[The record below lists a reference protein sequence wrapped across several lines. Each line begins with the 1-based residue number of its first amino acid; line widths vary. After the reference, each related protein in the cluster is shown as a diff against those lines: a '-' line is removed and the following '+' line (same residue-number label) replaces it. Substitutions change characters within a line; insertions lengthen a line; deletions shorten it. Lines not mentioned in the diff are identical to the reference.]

1 MQNKKF
7 LLLILLS
14 SCVFAQQD
22 DSQSVPV
29 EKSDA
34 ELKKQ
39 VKSRS
44 GYEVDNIGYGGRT
57 SVGKQLY
64 LDDIFIPDA
73 LRFPEFD
80 KSIQPYYEWKRKI
93 REKHNLQFGQDYTA
107 LYQKASDTLTDTD
120 SASAGVGIELPFEAS
135 NNAYIDA
142 DKNIMFR
149 YFFVRK
155 LMFLKYSQAFVAF
168 PGGLGT
174 LDELF
179 EALTLSQTGKTPKF
193 PILLVGRDYW
203 SGLLGWLEDT
213 VLEHGAIKPG
223 DLELFRVVDSAE
235 EVMASI
241 NGFFAKYRKEMV
253 PNF

>member
-1 MQNKKF
+1 MNVDKRVIRKFEKKTW
-7 LLLILLS
+7 S
-14 SCVFAQQD
+14 
-22 DSQSVPV
+22 
-29 EKSDA
+29 E
-34 ELKKQ
+34 
-39 VKSRS
+39 VKSKDSWQVFRIMAEFVEGFDALTEIGPSVTVFGSARS
-44 GYEVDNIGYGGRT
+44 GEDAHYYQVAYELGRLLAKEGLAVITGGGPGIMEAT
-57 SVGKQLY
+57 NKGALEVGG
-64 LDDIFIPDA
+64 
-73 LRFPEFD
+73 
-80 KSIQPYYEWKRKI
+80 S
-93 REKHNLQFGQDYTA
+93 
-107 LYQKASDTLTDTD
+107 
-120 SASAGVGIELPFEAS
+120 SAGVGIELPFEAS
-135 NNAYIDA
+135 NNPFIDR
-142 DKNIMFR
+142 DKNITFR

-203 SGLLGWLEDT
+203 SGLLGWLENT
-213 VLEHGAIKPG
+213 VLEYGAIKPE